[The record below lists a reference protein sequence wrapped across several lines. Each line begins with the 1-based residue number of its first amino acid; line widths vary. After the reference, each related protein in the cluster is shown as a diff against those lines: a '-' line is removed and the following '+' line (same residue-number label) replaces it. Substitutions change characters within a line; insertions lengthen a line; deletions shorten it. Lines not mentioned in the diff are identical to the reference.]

1 MKKFDLNEL
10 GVKEMENF
18 KLTEVN
24 GGQVVQSPW
33 WSVLSTVIQAAVIIL
48 EEAAKDYVEYSAK
61 TGGDYVIHH
70 AV

>member
-1 MKKFDLNEL
+1 MKNFDLNEF

-18 KLTEVN
+18 KLIEIN
-24 GGQVVQSPW
+24 GGQAVQSPW
-33 WSVLSTVIQAAVIIL
+33 WSVLSTAIQAAVIIL
-48 EEAAKDYVEYSAK
+48 ESAAKAYVEYSEK